1 MTSFQAAII
10 GVIQGLTEFLPVSS
24 TAHIRV
30 VPALLNWDDPG
41 APFTAVIQT
50 GTLVAALI
58 YFRQDI
64 WAITLGTLRGLREG
78 KPLGTLEARLGW
90 MIAVGTIPVVVFGLL
105 FKKRIEED
113 WRSLFVISAAA
124 AIPALALA
132 LAEWLV
138 HRRTLRGAKQKG
150 LADIG
155 WLDALVVGFAQ
166 AVALIPGASR
176 SGVTITGGLF
186 VGMNRPTAA
195 RYSFLLS
202 LPAVFGAAVKE
213 LYDERRDLLASQES
227 VANLVLATV
236 IAGVIG
242 YASIAFLLRYLK
254 THTTWVFIVY
264 RLVLAGLLLVLLL
277 NHVIPARPPENP
289 SAEETPLAAWR
300 AHAASRNLPD
310 AAAVFRGLNHHGF
323 SLASRFAPSYHRACL
338 PALTPRGVASCDG
351 VSARPVC

>member
-1 MTSFQAAII
+1 MMTNFQAIII
-10 GVIQGLTEFLPVSS
+10 GIIQGLTEFLPVSS

-30 VPALLNWDDPG
+30 IPALLGWDDPG
-41 APFTAVIQT
+41 AAFTAVIQT

-58 YFRQDI
+58 YFRADI
-64 WAITLGTLRGLREG
+64 WHITVGTLRGLRDG
-78 KPLGTLEARLGW
+78 KPFGTLEARMGW
-90 MIAVGTIPVVVFGLL
+90 MIAVGTLPVVVFGLL

-124 AIPALALA
+124 AIPALVLA

-138 HRRTLRGAKQKG
+138 RRRTAMGVKQKD

-155 WLDALVVGFAQ
+155 WIDAIVVGFAQ

-213 LYDERRDLLASQES
+213 LNDERHDLLRSQES
-227 VANLVLATV
+227 VINLVLATV
-236 IAGVIG
+236 IAGIIG

-254 THTTWVFIVY
+254 THTTWVFIIY
-264 RLVLAGLLLVLLL
+264 RLAMAAVLLALLL
-277 NHVIPARPPENP
+277 NHVIPAMPAEKHEPE
-289 SAEETPLAAWR
+289 
-300 AHAASRNLPD
+300 AHHGAPD
-310 AAAVFRGLNHHGF
+310 AARM
-323 SLASRFAPSYHRACL
+323 LAARES
-338 PALTPRGVASCDG
+338 PAF
-351 VSARPVC
+351 

>member
-1 MTSFQAAII
+1 MMTNYQAII
-10 GVIQGLTEFLPVSS
+10 IGIIQGLTEFLPVSS

-30 VPALLNWDDPG
+30 IPALLGWDDPG
-41 APFTAVIQT
+41 AAFTAVIQT

-58 YFRQDI
+58 YFREDI
-64 WAITLGTLRGLREG
+64 WHITVGTLRGLRDG
-78 KPLGTLEARLGW
+78 KPFGTLEARLGW
-90 MIAVGTIPVVVFGLL
+90 MIAVGTVPVVVFGLL

-113 WRSLFVISAAA
+113 WRSLFVISAAI
-124 AIPALALA
+124 AIPALVLA
-132 LAEWLV
+132 MAEWLV
-138 HRRTLRGAKQKG
+138 HRRTVSGAKQKE

-155 WLDALVVGFAQ
+155 WIDAIVVGFAQ

-213 LYDERRDLLASQES
+213 LYDERHVLLGTQES
-227 VANLVLATV
+227 MINLVLATV

-264 RLVLAGLLLVLLL
+264 RLALAGVLLTLLLTK
-277 NHVIPARPPENP
+277 VIPAMPVEKKEPE
-289 SAEETPLAAWR
+289 AR
-300 AHAASRNLPD
+300 HHAPD
-310 AAAVFRGLNHHGF
+310 AAERL
-323 SLASRFAPSYHRACL
+323 
-338 PALTPRGVASCDG
+338 
-351 VSARPVC
+351 SARESSPF

>member
-1 MTSFQAAII
+1 MMTNYQAII
-10 GVIQGLTEFLPVSS
+10 IGIIQGLTEFLPVSS

-30 VPALLNWDDPG
+30 IPALLGWDDPG
-41 APFTAVIQT
+41 AAFTAVIQT

-58 YFRQDI
+58 YFREDI
-64 WAITLGTLRGLREG
+64 LHITVGTLRGLRDG
-78 KPLGTLEARLGW
+78 KPLGTLEARMGW
-90 MIAVGTIPVVVFGLL
+90 MIAAGTVPVVVFGLL

-113 WRSLFVISAAA
+113 WRSLFVISAAMGG
-124 AIPALALA
+124 LAVVLA

-138 HRRTLRGAKQKG
+138 HRRTVGGARQKD

-155 WLDALVVGFAQ
+155 WIDAIVVGFAQ

-213 LYDERRDLLASQES
+213 LNDEREKLLGSEQQ
-227 VANLVLATV
+227 VVNVVLATV

-254 THTTWVFIVY
+254 THTTWVFIIY
-264 RLVLAGLLLVLLL
+264 RLVLAVMLLILLFMK
-277 NHVIPARPPENP
+277 VIPAMPPEKKEP
-289 SAEETPLAAWR
+289 EARYKTL
-300 AHAASRNLPD
+300 D
-310 AAAVFRGLNHHGF
+310 AAER
-323 SLASRFAPSYHRACL
+323 LAGTNWR
-338 PALTPRGVASCDG
+338 
-351 VSARPVC
+351 